1 MQKHLTIKRMNF
13 LELAQ
18 SRYTTKAYRS
28 QSVSEDKIQSLK
40 EILRLTPSSINSQPW
55 QFVFIDD
62 KATKEQFARISY
74 INEQRINE
82 AIHLVVFLAHNNDSA
97 FEAHLHKT
105 SEMGYGFYEKIQKP
119 RGAAFVQEWIDRQ
132 VYIALGF
139 FLSACAAMGIDSTPM
154 EGILIEEYDRLLKVD
169 GYKTLFAVAIGYRSD
184 DDRNQP
190 SQRPKTR
197 LPLTDVVKEFKL

>member
-82 AIHLVVFLAHNNDSA
+82 ASHLVVFLAHNNDSA

-105 SEMGYGFYEKIQKP
+105 SEMGYWLLREDTKAP
-119 RGAAFVQEWIDRQ
+119 RSCLRTGVDRPTGVHRPWVFPQ
-132 VYIALGF
+132 CV
-139 FLSACAAMGIDSTPM
+139 C
-154 EGILIEEYDRLLKVD
+154 RD
-169 GYKTLFAVAIGYRSD
+169 GY
-184 DDRNQP
+184 
-190 SQRPKTR
+190 
-197 LPLTDVVKEFKL
+197 